1 VTGKEKVRFG
11 FGARRLMVVFLGGGQ
26 TKPPGPSVRSL
37 PCFSTPRVCAP
48 VDRGPGRDDARSR
61 RRRGR
66 RGHVR
71 DAPFRERPHRDA
83 RSSRR
88 AMLRREV
95 RRITRL
101 PIVAT
106 VASRSGGDRGASAAG
121 NEEEDALRTWT
132 WKTAPC
138 GRTCGCWRNGGDDA
152 RSAPGRVRRATRRR
166 ATDAGMSASSD
177 EALHRWRCKTRS
189 HPGAGSTPARAFA
202 TRHVSRTHLEVT
214 DTLPATRAADMVMAD
229 MFVEGCAKVAARSA
243 RWNASNTHG
252 LAFLSIK
259 NLEPRSRFR

>member
-11 FGARRLMVVFLGGGQ
+11 FDARRRGFFWGEDRQNRRDRRG
-26 TKPPGPSVRSL
+26 PG

-48 VDRGPGRDDARSR
+48 VDRGPGRDDARVLSPPRTTRACAR
-61 RRRGR
+61 RAVSG
-66 RGHVR
+66 
-71 DAPFRERPHRDA
+71 ATA
-83 RSSRR
+83 SRR
-88 AMLRREV
+88 AFVASRDARREV

-101 PIVAT
+101 PIGRT

-121 NEEEDALRTWT
+121 NEEEDAVRTWT

-202 TRHVSRTHLEVT
+202 TRHVSRTHLEGT

-229 MFVEGCAKVAARSA
+229 MFVEGLR
-243 RWNASNTHG
+243 R
-252 LAFLSIK
+252 
-259 NLEPRSRFR
+259 